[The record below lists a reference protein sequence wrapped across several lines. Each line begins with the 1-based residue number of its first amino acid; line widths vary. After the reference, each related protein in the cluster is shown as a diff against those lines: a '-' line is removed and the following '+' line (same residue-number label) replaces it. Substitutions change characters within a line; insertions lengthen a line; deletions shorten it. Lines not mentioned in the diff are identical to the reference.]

1 MQNNNASSSTS
12 LLNLCTDQS
21 LLSADRPSN
30 RVIRFSRIAKIN
42 TVYPR
47 NVFQPAR
54 RGKEHEV
61 KRGVTK
67 FLSILLIQFAPIF
80 FSIRFFPSSFRKN
93 DRREESQFNKL
104 KNRRW
109 TIMVESWFCRSFGS
123 IELASSPHT
132 LLTSI
137 YYYSWR
143 AINNIVVNSVLINWN
158 LRGSLFSLLPRPL
171 RRFYNRRFILYTLPV
186 PTEREKKREGRKKE
200 GGGEGFDFT
209 TRRICHIAIND
220 VRNHFCFAAS

>member
-1 MQNNNASSSTS
+1 M
-12 LLNLCTDQS
+12 
-21 LLSADRPSN
+21 
-30 RVIRFSRIAKIN
+30 
-42 TVYPR
+42 YPR

-171 RRFYNRRFILYTLPV
+171 RRLYNRRFILYTLPV
-186 PTEREKKREGRKKE
+186 PTEREKKKEGRKKE